1 MLPPDR
7 EPRNQRRLPD
17 VSGTPD
23 LGNRGAVKTLARALV
38 LVAAVATP
46 LIPAIPQATAAPVWA
61 PAATAPIHPGVQT
74 FTAGAQCTANFVFTS
89 GTTVYIGQAAHCSGT
104 GGNTAT
110 DGCTSGSLP
119 VGTAVDVGGV
129 ATGTMVYNSWRTMQS
144 LGETDAN
151 TCAYNDLALI
161 QLSPSDAAKVNPSVP
176 FFGGPTGVGG
186 GTAFAD
192 NVYSYGNSELRL
204 GLTQLSPKR
213 GISLGDDAGG
223 WTHTVYTVTPGI
235 PGDSGSGFMNASG
248 QAIGILSTVAIAPLA
263 GSNGVGD
270 LAHELAYLNSH
281 TSMNVSIATG
291 TEPFSTSRIL

>member
-1 MLPPDR
+1 MFPHRPGLG
-7 EPRNQRRLPD
+7 RN
-17 VSGTPD
+17 V
-23 LGNRGAVKTLARALV
+23 AVKTLGRALIV
-38 LVAAVATP
+38 VVAMATP
-46 LIPAIPQATAAPVWA
+46 LLPAIPQATAAPTWA

-74 FTAGAQCTANFVFTS
+74 VTAGAQCTANFVFTS

-104 GGNTAT
+104 GGNTET

-119 VGTAVDVGGV
+119 IGTPVDVGGV
-129 ATGTMVYNSWRTMQS
+129 ATGTMVYNSWLTMQS

-161 QLSPSDAAKVNPSVP
+161 QLSASDAAKVNPSIP
-176 FFGGPTGVGG
+176 FWGGPTSVGG
-186 GTAFAD
+186 GTALGD
-192 NVYSYGNSELRL
+192 NVYSYGNSSLRL

-213 GISLGDDAGG
+213 GLSLGDDGGG

-235 PGDSGSGFMNASG
+235 PGDSGSAFLNASG
-248 QAIGILSTVAIAPLA
+248 QAIGVLSTVAIAPLA

-281 TSMNVSIATG
+281 TSMSVSLATG
-291 TEPFSTSRIL
+291 TEPFSTSRTL